1 MWKYTGQE
9 RPPFAEAPG
18 PGQESVWDY
27 PRPPRLVTCDNRVE
41 VFSGESLL
49 ARTRAALRVLETASP
64 PTYYLPASDVDWT
77 QLVPTEHRS
86 YCEWKGEASYWAL
99 RGADT
104 ARPVAW
110 RYENPSER
118 FAAIDGHVSFY
129 PGRVACYLDGEQV
142 RPQPGEFY
150 GGWVTSR
157 IVGPFKGE
165 PGTGHW

>member
-9 RPPFAEAPG
+9 RPPFAEVPG

-27 PRPPRLVTCDNRVE
+27 PRPPQLVTCDSLVE
-41 VFSGESLL
+41 VFCGDSLL

-77 QLVPTEHRS
+77 RLVPTEHRS
-86 YCEWKGEASYWAL
+86 YCEWKGEATYWAL
-99 RGADT
+99 QEDDT
-104 ARPVAW
+104 GRPVAW
-110 RYENPSER
+110 RYESPSER

-129 PGRVACYLDGEQV
+129 PGRVACYVDGEHV

-157 IVGPFKGE
+157 IAGPFKGE